1 MISKANAKIN
11 LCLNVVGKREDGYH
25 ELEMIMLPL
34 TLHDTIHIKIADE
47 DKFTC
52 SDKALVMDSSNTVVK
67 AVQIMKETFQ
77 ITKCFNIHV
86 EKKIPAQAGL
96 AGGSADA
103 AAVMKAIR
111 SLCNLSVSINE
122 LAQLG
127 KRIGADVPFCIYNKP
142 AIVKGIGEK
151 LTPFPI
157 SKPMSILLVKPEQG
171 VPTGKAFS
179 MLDFNQ
185 CAHPNIEKVKQYVQ
199 EDKYDQLQEVIGNS
213 LEYSAFQLVP
223 EIQTIKQELLQIKEC
238 YAVLMSGSGSTVF
251 ALYEDS
257 KELQEV
263 MKTYQDKGYFV
274 CSTSVHVDEE

>member
-111 SLCNLSVSINE
+111 SLCNLSVSIDE

-223 EIQTIKQELLQIKEC
+223 EIQTIKQAIRIAIIT
-238 YAVLMSGSGSTVF
+238 YAT
-251 ALYEDS
+251 A
-257 KELQEV
+257 
-263 MKTYQDKGYFV
+263 
-274 CSTSVHVDEE
+274 